1 MKLVI
6 RSFEELNTHELYEL
20 LRVRNQVF
28 VVEQQCP
35 YQDIDGI
42 DLHAVHMF
50 YEQENQIYG
59 CLRLFYK
66 DEDHKTVQIGRVL
79 STERGRGIGRR
90 LLHEGVKTAIS
101 RMKAEEIYL
110 EAQTYAIGFY
120 EREGFQAVSD
130 EFLEDGIPHVKMIRK
145 VSKEEAA
152 LQ

>member
-6 RSFEELNTHELYEL
+6 KSFEELNTHELYEL

-28 VVEQQCP
+28 VVEQNCP

-42 DLHAVHMF
+42 DLHAIHMF
-50 YEQENQIYG
+50 YEHENQIYG

-120 EREGFQAVSD
+120 EREGFKVVSD

-145 VSKEEAA
+145 VSEEEAA
-152 LQ
+152 SQ